1 MPIDVN
7 RERLLTVSA
16 ASKSLPE
23 RRHTATIWRWFH
35 RGCRGVRLESVLIGG
50 RRYTSKEALQR
61 FIANTSQEGGANNE
75 R

>member
-1 MPIDVN
+1 MSIDVN

-23 RRHTATIWRWFH
+23 KRHTTTIWRWFQH
-35 RGCRGVRLESVLIGG
+35 GCRGVRLESVLIGG
-50 RRYTSKEALQR
+50 RRYTSKEAIQR
-61 FIANTSQEGGANNE
+61 FILGTSSQEGRDDA